1 MTITEL
7 SKELNVTQQAVYQ
20 KLKRRGISLESIQR
34 GGSLTED
41 GIKTVR
47 SLYEQ
52 NRQDQ
57 LSENM
62 RDQIKCLEE
71 LNEYRL
77 KLNDAEHKIK
87 ELQSK
92 LDLMTVEQARASHD
106 QEVRETESAQTIA
119 SMRDTI
125 RNLEQDKGYLQAAL
139 CQEKET
145 HRQAL
150 LLLSPPKREGLLTRI
165 QKLFKGE

>member
-20 KLKRRGISLESIQR
+20 KLKRRGISLDSIQR

-52 NRQDQ
+52 NKQDQ
-57 LSENM
+57 LT

-77 KLNDAEHKIK
+77 KLNDAKHTIK

-92 LDLMTVEQARASHD
+92 LDLMAVEQARASHD

-139 CQEKET
+139 CQEQET